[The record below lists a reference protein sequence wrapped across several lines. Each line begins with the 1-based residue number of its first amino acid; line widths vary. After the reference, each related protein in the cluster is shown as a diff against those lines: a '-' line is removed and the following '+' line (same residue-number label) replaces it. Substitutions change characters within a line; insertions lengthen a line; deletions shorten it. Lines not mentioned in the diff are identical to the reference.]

1 MWTGRW
7 RFVWSHVLV
16 RGVIRVKLAF
26 GRVID
31 SCTFAVA
38 AHSPPKGGVHMM
50 AASLLVVLLLGLA
63 SNPEAA

>member
-7 RFVWSHVLV
+7 RFVWPHVLV
-16 RGVIRVKLAF
+16 RGAVGVKLAF
-26 GRVID
+26 GRVVD

-38 AHSPPKGGVHMM
+38 AHSTPKGGVHMV

-63 SNPEAA
+63 SNPEA